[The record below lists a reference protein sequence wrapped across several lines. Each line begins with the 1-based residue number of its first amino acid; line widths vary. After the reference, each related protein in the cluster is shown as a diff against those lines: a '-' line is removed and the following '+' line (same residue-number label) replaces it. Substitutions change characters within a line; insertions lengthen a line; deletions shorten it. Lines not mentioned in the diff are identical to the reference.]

1 MILKFSIPLRGK
13 PQVVLLVL
21 TVAHIPESHLT
32 SSFKLE
38 FDEKSYKAMFR
49 GEAKGKQKTTVGGD
63 LDSTFQTLL
72 PVNLLEIWL
81 KCRFCF
87 SRSEVCL
94 WLLSFLTDH
103 KLFCRL
109 WSWQCSGCLLDYR
122 RSGTTLGGFYQYL
135 HDNRC
140 ILQCERH
147 IRWISKVLN
156 TKCTWE

>member
-1 MILKFSIPLRGK
+1 MILMILKFSIPLRGK

-87 SRSEVCL
+87 SRLV
-94 WLLSFLTDH
+94 W
-103 KLFCRL
+103 
-109 WSWQCSGCLLDYR
+109 G
-122 RSGTTLGGFYQYL
+122 LGIFI
-135 HDNRC
+135 C
-140 ILQCERH
+140 
-147 IRWISKVLN
+147 SKVTIACREVPSTVPSSL
-156 TKCTWE
+156 EGLSGYQRA